1 MNAIMASPGG
11 RAPPGQNML
20 TPCEE
25 SRSPV
30 EVRGFRAP
38 RPSASRPYR
47 SERPP
52 ACHCRPPPSS
62 PTPEE
67 SAPCSRSWL
76 RPKRSS
82 PIATDA
88 HVRDPAPAAPRGNG
102 PQARTCCLSACSW
115 LHLLKSWSLRL
126 TRSGSKLRRPFLAL
140 PDHQERTG
148 QIVLRGGPIK
158 RHALAIQP
166 LQRLAIGA
174 HGLFKGHRP
183 AFAVS

>member
-11 RAPPGQNML
+11 RAPPGQNTL

-25 SRSPV
+25 SRSPG
-30 EVRGFRAP
+30 EARGSRAP
-38 RPSASRPYR
+38 GPSASRPYR

-52 ACHCRPPPSS
+52 ACRCRPPPSS
-62 PTPEE
+62 PNPEE
-67 SAPCSRSWL
+67 SAPCSRSWP

-115 LHLLKSWSLRL
+115 LHLLKSWSLRQ
-126 TRSGSKLRRPFLAL
+126 TRSGSY
-140 PDHQERTG
+140 RTL
-148 QIVLRGGPIK
+148 VEELRGTGFRVTPDPYK
-158 RHALAIQP
+158 DV
-166 LQRLAIGA
+166 GNM
-174 HGLFKGHRP
+174 GEE
-183 AFAVS
+183 V